1 MDVAEAIGGLDRNRR
16 PEWLMGLVVL
26 VLTTLLAN
34 RAFVAANAQHV
45 GKSTHTVVIDPGHG
59 GVDPGKIGVNDAKEK
74 DINLQ
79 IAMYL
84 REELEAAGLT
94 VVLTREDDEGLY
106 GAYAQNKKLEDMQKR
121 CAIIRETD
129 PDITVSVHQN
139 SYHDGGVSGCQVFY
153 YADSEQG
160 KRLAG
165 HIQTQMIEALSPEE
179 KREAKANDSYY
190 MLRHT
195 TSPTVIVECGFL
207 SNWTEAQR
215 LTTEEYQKKVAQAIA
230 AGVIAYFEAQR

>member
-1 MDVAEAIGGLDRNRR
+1 MLQNRL
-16 PEWLMGLVVL
+16 EWLMGLAVL
-26 VLTTLLAN
+26 VLSALLAN
-34 RAFVAANAQHV
+34 HAFVAAGTPHV
-45 GKSTHTVVIDPGHG
+45 EKRTKTVVIDPGHG
-59 GVDPGKIGVNDAKEK
+59 GIDPGKIGVNDAKEK

-84 REELEAAGLT
+84 QKELEAAGLS

-121 CAIIRETD
+121 CAIIKETD
-129 PDITVSVHQN
+129 PDITVSIHQN

-153 YADSEQG
+153 YEDSEQG
-160 KRLAG
+160 KKLAE
-165 HIQTQMIEALSPEE
+165 HIQNQMIEVLAPYK

-195 TSPTVIVECGFL
+195 TVPTVIVECGFL
-207 SNWTEAQR
+207 SNWTEAQQ
-215 LTTEEYQKKVAQAIA
+215 LVTEDYQKRVAQAIA
-230 AGVIAYFEAQR
+230 GGVIAYFEE

>member
-1 MDVAEAIGGLDRNRR
+1 MWKNRL
-16 PEWLMGLVVL
+16 EWLMGLAVL
-26 VLTTLLAN
+26 VLAALLAN
-34 RAFVAANAQHV
+34 RAFVAAGAPHV
-45 GKSTHTVVIDPGHG
+45 EKRTQTVVIDPGHG

-84 REELEAAGLT
+84 REELEAAGLS

-121 CAIIRETD
+121 CAIIKETE
-129 PDITVSVHQN
+129 PDITVSIHQN

-153 YADSEQG
+153 YEDSGQG
-160 KRLAG
+160 KKLAE
-165 HIQTQMIEALSPEE
+165 HIQNQMIEVLAPYK

-195 TSPTVIVECGFL
+195 TVPTVIVECGFL
-207 SNWTEAQR
+207 SNWTEAQQ
-215 LTTEEYQKKVAQAIA
+215 LVTEDYQKRVAQAIA
-230 AGVIAYFEAQR
+230 GGVIAYFEE

>member
-1 MDVAEAIGGLDRNRR
+1 MWQNRL
-16 PEWLMGLVVL
+16 EWLMGLAVL
-26 VLTTLLAN
+26 VLSALIAN
-34 RAFVAANAQHV
+34 RAFIAADTPHVEKRAQ
-45 GKSTHTVVIDPGHG
+45 TVVIDPGHG
-59 GVDPGKIGVNDAKEK
+59 GIDPGKIGINDVKEK

-84 REELEAAGLT
+84 RQELEAAGFF

-121 CAIIRETD
+121 CAIIKETA
-129 PDITVSVHQN
+129 PDITVSIHQN

-153 YADSEQG
+153 YADSKQG
-160 KRLAG
+160 KKLAE
-165 HIQTQMIEALSPEE
+165 HIQNQMIEVLAPYK

-195 TSPTVIVECGFL
+195 TVPTVIVECGFL
-207 SNWTEAQR
+207 SNWTEAQQ
-215 LTTEEYQKKVAQAIA
+215 LVTEDYQKKVAQAIA
-230 AGVIAYFEAQR
+230 GGVIAYFGKS